1 MLAVVAV
8 VVVLVVVAFIVF
20 GQTGA
25 ASKKSASTSSPSSS
39 VSSSASQSST
49 SSAPPTTNPD
59 SLPALDCA
67 GPSYVVTDGG
77 VSETALLSDPAG
89 IAATYPGGVLS
100 QIQAGCLANST
111 SGASVVIA
119 FGPYPDGNAACA
131 ARQTLPG
138 TSLKTLKGSATDGLS
153 NLLCVCSYPAASLP
167 KLSADASIGATSGWQ
182 VYDLAQFLADK
193 GYLAKDEANRSEMA
207 ASVVAAVKEFQ
218 AAQGVTA
225 DGIVGPE
232 TWAKV
237 TAAAGCG

>member
-8 VVVLVVVAFIVF
+8 IVVLIVVGFIVL

-25 ASKKSASTSSPSSS
+25 APKKTASGSASSS
-39 VSSSASQSST
+39 VVSAPSHSST
-49 SSAPPTTNPD
+49 SSGPQATNPE

-77 VSETALLSDPAG
+77 VSEKELLADPAA

-111 SGASVVIA
+111 TGSSVVVA
-119 FGPYPDGNAACA
+119 FGPYADGNAACA
-131 ARQTLPG
+131 ARESLPG
-138 TSLKTLKGSATDGLS
+138 TDLKTLSGSPTDGLS
-153 NLLCVCSYPAASLP
+153 NMLCVCSYPAASVP
-167 KLSADASIGATSGWQ
+167 KLSDDASIGATSGWQ

-193 GYLAKDEANRSEMA
+193 GYLAKDDAGQLEMTA
-207 ASVVAAVKEFQ
+207 PVVAAVKQFQ

-225 DGIVGPE
+225 DGIVGAE

-237 TAAAGCG
+237 IAAAGCG